1 MSTFTEYQMKNN
13 GEGIPVLKKK
23 RTYSNSEIQSLNKP
37 ENIAALIEQMY
48 DASFL
53 PEEHV
58 WIIAMDGQCHCKGIF
73 EVSFCGMNYSTIDV
87 RSMMI
92 RILLVGGFQFAVVH
106 NHPSKSLNPSA
117 EDTKISE
124 QLKKVG
130 ELMQCQLVDS
140 IIVSNGKY
148 FSFSELKMI
157 H

>member
-1 MSTFTEYQMKNN
+1 MSTFTEYQMKVN
-13 GEGIPVLKKK
+13 GEGIPVLEKK

-58 WIIAMDGQCHCKGIF
+58 WAIAMDGQCHCKGIF
-73 EVSFCGMNYSTIDV
+73 EVSCGGMNYSIIDI
-87 RSMMI
+87 RSIMT
-92 RILLVGGFQFAVVH
+92 RILLAGGFQFAIAH

-124 QLKKVG
+124 RLKEVG

-140 IIVSNGKY
+140 IIVSNDKY
-148 FSFSELKMI
+148 FSFARFKEI
-157 H
+157 